1 MNYLLDTHVLLWWI
15 FSEGRLSENALNL
28 MSNPENA
35 LYWSAASSWEVSIKY
50 SLGKLEMKQPP
61 EKMIPEQLHI
71 NNILSLPIRDDHAFL
86 AGGLPDVH
94 KDPFDRMLVA
104 QAMIENLKIISTDPV
119 LSRYDITV
127 IG

>member
-15 FSEGRLSENALNL
+15 FSEGHLSENALNL

-35 LYWSAASSWEVSIKY
+35 LYWSAASSWEISIKY
-50 SLGKLEMKQPP
+50 NLGKLELKQPP
-61 EKMIPEQLHI
+61 DKMIPEQLYI
-71 NNILSLPIRDDHAFL
+71 NNILSLSIRDEHAFL
-86 AGGLPDVH
+86 AGLLPDIH

-104 QAMIENLKIISTDPV
+104 QAIIEKLKIISTDPV